1 MNVPDDQANG
11 GVIGLGPAVCE
22 PCLFARLFDPD
33 GEHHCTG
40 ATAVQVIACVMV
52 PSAPEACP
60 CPCQEPGISTPGSDR
75 EVPS

>member
-1 MNVPDDQANG
+1 MALPYDHPG
-11 GVIGLGPAVCE
+11 FIGLGPAVCE

-40 ATAVQVIACVMV
+40 ATTVQAIACGMV

-60 CPCQEPGISTPGSDR
+60 CPCQNPDASMGPGSDG
-75 EVPS
+75 EGPG